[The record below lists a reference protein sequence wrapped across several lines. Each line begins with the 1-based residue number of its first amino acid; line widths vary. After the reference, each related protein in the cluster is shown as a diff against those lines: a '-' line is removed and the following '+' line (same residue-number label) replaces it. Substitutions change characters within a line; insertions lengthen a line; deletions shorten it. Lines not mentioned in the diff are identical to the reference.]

1 MSLTEWVSISAAA
14 IAIAGAFAGIV
25 RDRRKPAL
33 DEAQATSALVNSD
46 SVKAQIKRMSDESNI
61 RRDLRILDLEQ
72 WADLM
77 RPWASRA
84 KERDDI
90 CFDLIREDRK
100 RLGLDMPYIPE
111 LPPVPTFPPPRA
123 L

>member
-1 MSLTEWVSISAAA
+1 MSLSEVLPTLAATVA
-14 IAIAGAFAGIV
+14 VLVAIAGVIAN
-25 RDRRKPAL
+25 RRKPAL

-46 SVKAQIKRMSDESNI
+46 SVKVQIKRMSDESNI

-84 KERDDI
+84 KERDDMV
-90 CFDLIREDRK
+90 FELIREDRK
-100 RLGLDMPYIPE
+100 RMGLDMPFIPA
-111 LPPVPTFPPPRA
+111 LPPVPAFPPPRP